1 MVLSFQ
7 GKKCYKKIDEWKL
20 WVLSN
25 FQDLNSSSIAILLK
39 KLSSSQDSLNF
50 KIYKIYKLNIF
61 FKNTVYI
68 DKQSLILFGPCFV
81 IEVIYHNILT
91 EYWEPIG

>member
-20 WVLSN
+20 CVLSN

-39 KLSSSQDSLNF
+39 KLSSSQNSLNF

-68 DKQSLILFGPCFV
+68 DKQSLILLGPCFV

>member
-7 GKKCYKKIDEWKL
+7 GKKCHKKIEEWKV

-81 IEVIYHNILT
+81 IEVIYHSILT

>member
-1 MVLSFQ
+1 M
-7 GKKCYKKIDEWKL
+7 
-20 WVLSN
+20 LSN

-39 KLSSSQDSLNF
+39 KLSSSQDSLDF

-68 DKQSLILFGPCFV
+68 DKQSLILLGPCFV